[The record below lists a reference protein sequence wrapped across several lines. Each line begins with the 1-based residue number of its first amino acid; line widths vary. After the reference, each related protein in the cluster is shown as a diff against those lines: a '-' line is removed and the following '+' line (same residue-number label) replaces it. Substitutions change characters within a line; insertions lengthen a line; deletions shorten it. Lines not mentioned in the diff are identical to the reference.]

1 VLGLAGSSGLA
12 ILLLETA
19 LLKLG
24 FYLHG
29 ATVWPLHD
37 IVINTIVWYIAYKRG
52 GGGGGVVYCP

>member
-37 IVINTIVWYIAYKRG
+37 IVINTIVWYIAYKREVG
-52 GGGGGVVYCP
+52 GGGGGGCL